1 MGKKEEIISWLT
13 LGLTILAIYLA
24 LIYAPF
30 INEPKLIPRVA
41 QKIFYFHVPGAWVGF
56 LAFLVVFVCS
66 IAFLKTSDRRYDSV
80 AQVSAEI
87 GVVFSTITLIT
98 GPIWG
103 KAAWGAWWDW
113 GEPRLVTFLVL
124 WLLYLG
130 YIILNRSVGE
140 DFRRARYA
148 AVFGIVAFIDVPIV
162 FLSVRWYR
170 TVHPGQPIL
179 ESGGLS
185 PQMKVAFFLSLFV
198 FTVLYYLIL
207 RMRLSLYN
215 LEEELKELKERM
227 EE

>member
-1 MGKKEEIISWLT
+1 MSKKEEIVSWITLVLT
-13 LGLTILAIYLA
+13 LLAVYLA
-24 LIYAPF
+24 LLYAPF
-30 INEPKLIPRVA
+30 INEPSLITRVA
-41 QKIFYFHVPGAWVGF
+41 QKIFYFHVPGAWIGF
-56 LAFLVVFVCS
+56 FAFFVVFVCS

-87 GVVFSTITLIT
+87 GVIFSTITLVT

-113 GEPRLVTFLVL
+113 GEPRLVTFLIL
-124 WLLYLG
+124 WLLYIG
-130 YIILNRSVGE
+130 YMILNRSVSE

-185 PQMKVAFFLSLFV
+185 PEMRLAFFLSLFV
-198 FTVLYYLIL
+198 FTILFYLIL
-207 RMRLSLYN
+207 KTRLSLFK
-215 LEEELKELKERM
+215 LEEEVKEIKEKM

>member
-1 MGKKEEIISWLT
+1 MGKKEEIICWLT

-185 PQMKVAFFLSLFV
+185 PQMKTAFFLSLFV

>member
-1 MGKKEEIISWLT
+1 MIERDEIIAWGTLALMILT
-13 LGLTILAIYLA
+13 VYLA
-24 LIYAPF
+24 LFYAPF
-30 INEPKLIPRVA
+30 IDEPQIVPRVA
-41 QKIFYFHVPGAWVGF
+41 QKIFYFHAPGAWVGF
-56 LAFLVVFVCS
+56 LAFFVVFVCS
-66 IAFLKTSDRRYDSV
+66 IAFLKTSNRKYDTV
-80 AQVSAEI
+80 AKASAEI

-130 YIILNRSVGE
+130 YILLNRAVQE

-148 AVFGIVAFIDVPIV
+148 AVFGIVAFVDVPIV

-170 TVHPGQPIL
+170 TVHPGQPVL

-185 PQMKVAFFLSLFV
+185 SEMRLAFFLALFV
-198 FTVLYYLIL
+198 FTVLYYLMIKT
-207 RMRLSLYN
+207 RLKLYS
-215 LEEELKELKERM
+215 LEEEIKEIKEKM

>member
-1 MGKKEEIISWLT
+1 MERREEIISWLT
-13 LGLTILAIYLA
+13 LGLTVLAVYLA

-30 INEPKLIPRVA
+30 IDEPKIIPRIA

-56 LAFLVVFVCS
+56 FAFLVVFVSS
-66 IAFLKTSDRRYDSV
+66 IAFLKTSEKRYDSI
-80 AQVSAEI
+80 ARVSAEI

-124 WLLYLG
+124 WLLYIG
-130 YIILNRSVGE
+130 YIILNRSVKE

-185 PQMKVAFFLSLFV
+185 PEMRVAFFLSLFV

-207 RMRLSLYN
+207 RMRLTLHN
-215 LEEELKELKERM
+215 LEEELKEIKEKM

>member
-1 MGKKEEIISWLT
+1 MSKKEEIVSWIT
-13 LGLTILAIYLA
+13 LGLTFLAIYLA
-24 LIYAPF
+24 LLYAPF
-30 INEPKLIPRVA
+30 INEPNLIPRVA
-41 QKIFYFHVPGAWVGF
+41 QKIFYFHVPGAWIGF
-56 LAFLVVFVCS
+56 FAFFVVFVCS
-66 IAFLKTSDRRYDSV
+66 IAFLKTSDRRYDSI

-87 GVVFSTITLIT
+87 GVIFSTITLVT

-124 WLLYLG
+124 WLLYIG
-130 YIILNRSVGE
+130 YMILNRSVSE

-179 ESGGLS
+179 ERGGLS
-185 PQMKVAFFLSLFV
+185 PEMRLAFFLLLFV
-198 FTVLYYLIL
+198 FTILFYLIL
-207 RMRLSLYN
+207 KTRLSLFN
-215 LEEELKELKERM
+215 LEEEVKEIKEKM